1 MSLMDLEVTE
11 VGSGTPL
18 VVFVHGV
25 LDRGRSFEPVADL
38 LDDDCRMLFY
48 DRRGYGTARHA
59 PGVPAGVDQH
69 IEDVLTVLD
78 GRPALVV
85 GHSFGGMTAMG
96 AAIRA
101 PELVTGLVLYETAIP
116 WAPGWTD
123 VPMKRVFAD
132 PDPEDAGLR
141 LMLGE
146 RMASMSPETLTG
158 WRQEARAFIAE
169 EGSVRTSTPPY
180 DISAL
185 SVPVTYGISGPSPLT
200 ASMDYLRQQV
210 PTLDVVTV
218 PSAGHMAHR
227 TDPAGFADLVRRALH
242 RPGN

>member
-1 MSLMDLEVTE
+1 MDLEVTE
-11 VGSGTPL
+11 VGTGKPL

-25 LDRGRSFEPVADL
+25 LDRGRSFQPVAQL
-38 LDDDCRMLFY
+38 LDSECRMLHY

-59 PGVPAGVDQH
+59 PGVPVGVHQH
-69 IEDVLTVLD
+69 IDDVLTVLN

-101 PELVTGLVLYETAIP
+101 PELITGLVLYETAVP

-123 VPMKRVFAD
+123 LPMKRVFAD
-132 PDPEDAGLR
+132 PDPEEAGLR

-146 RMASMSPETLTG
+146 RMASMSPETLAG
-158 WRQEARAFIAE
+158 WRQEARAFLAE
-169 EGSVRTSTPPY
+169 EGSVRAGTPPY
-180 DISAL
+180 DVAAL

-200 ASMDYLRQQV
+200 ASVDYLREHV
-210 PTLDVVTV
+210 PTLNVVTV
-218 PSAGHMAHR
+218 PGAGHMAHR
-227 TDPAGFADLVRRALH
+227 TDPAGFADLVRQAL
-242 RPGN
+242 PAG

>member
-1 MSLMDLEVTE
+1 MDLEVTE
-11 VGSGTPL
+11 VGNGTPL

-25 LDRGRSFEPVADL
+25 LDRGRSFQPVADL
-38 LDDDCRMLFY
+38 LEQECRMRYY
-48 DRRGYGTARHA
+48 DRRGYGAARHA
-59 PGVPAGVDQH
+59 PGVPVGVHQH
-69 IEDVLTVLD
+69 IEDLLAVLD

-101 PELVTGLVLYETAIP
+101 PELVSSLVLYETAIP

-123 VPMKRVFAD
+123 IPMKRVFAD
-132 PDPEDAGLR
+132 PDPLNAGLH

-146 RMASMSPETLTG
+146 RMAAMSPETLAG

-180 DISAL
+180 DVAAL

-200 ASMDYLRQQV
+200 ASVDYLREQV
-210 PTLDVVTV
+210 PALKVVTV
-218 PSAGHMAHR
+218 PGAGHMAHR
-227 TDPAGFADLVRRALH
+227 TDPTGFADLVRQALH
-242 RPGN
+242 TA

>member
-1 MSLMDLEVTE
+1 MDLEVTQ
-11 VGSGTPL
+11 VGTGTPL
-18 VVFVHGV
+18 VAFVHGV

-38 LDDDCRMLFY
+38 LDGDCRILHY

-59 PGVPAGVDQH
+59 PGVPADVHQH
-69 IEDVLTVLD
+69 IEDLLAVLD
-78 GRPALVV
+78 GRRALVV

-101 PELVTGLVLYETAIP
+101 PETVTGLVLYETAIP

-146 RMASMSPETLTG
+146 RMASMSAETLAG

-169 EGSVRTSTPPY
+169 EGSVRTGTPPY
-180 DISAL
+180 DIATL

-200 ASMDYLRQQV
+200 ASADYLRQQV
-210 PTLDVVTV
+210 PTLEVVTV
-218 PSAGHMAHR
+218 PGAGHMAHR
-227 TDPAGFADLVRRALH
+227 TDPAGFADLVRRAL
-242 RPGN
+242 RRSDA